1 MRYCWVCE
9 DSTGRTKRGLQ
20 VNQLTLD
27 LRSSHVN
34 SGTSIPR
41 EALAWPGRAG
51 QVLRHPRLHIAEER
65 GEVTPYGGLAVAANL
80 VRALGLPRLL
90 DERLEVMKRH
100 LPYTE
105 SDHVLTQAYNLYI
118 GGTCLED
125 LANLQG
131 SEAVRRLL
139 GACRLPDPTTAGDF
153 LRRFGQQEL
162 DALDEAIDEAQDR
175 VWRRRFGRRRQPLA
189 IVDLDSHVRDVYGAQ
204 KEGADFSYKGTWSY
218 HPLVISLA
226 GTQECLRLINRPGN
240 APSAQGAAEQLQR
253 LLPCL
258 ARRFRQ
264 VVVRGDSA
272 FLDHEILDTCAD
284 AGQYFAMVMAAYPNL
299 YGLADEV
306 PEKAWRGF
314 RPRAQRNQPRKGR
327 QRRRRPN
334 LRRRTARRRNKRD
347 LRLRRQWIAEIP
359 YRPAR
364 CRHTYR
370 LLIRRQLIEEAD
382 QQGNLF
388 DLWRYRFVLTNL
400 TDMAAEEVMDLTYRR
415 CDQENLIEQLQ
426 NGLAGLRMPTGEL
439 LSNAAFLRC
448 ARLAHNLKSWL
459 AQLVLPRETVRWEW
473 KRFRH
478 AFVYVAATVI
488 RRARQTWVRLAGSH
502 RYRTDLVNALVRLQ
516 T

>member
-1 MRYCWVCE
+1 M
-9 DSTGRTKRGLQ
+9 
-20 VNQLTLD
+20 NQLTLD

-41 EALAWPGRAG
+41 EELAWPAGRG
-51 QVLRHPRLHIAEER
+51 RVLRHPKLHVAEER
-65 GEVTPYGGLAVAANL
+65 GEVTPYGGLAVAAGL
-80 VRALGLPRLL
+80 ARKLGLPRLL
-90 DERLEVMKRH
+90 DERLEVLKLH

-105 SDHVLTQAYNLYI
+105 ADHVLAQVYNLYV

-131 SEAVRRLL
+131 SEAVRRML

-153 LRRFGQQEL
+153 LRRFGPQDL
-162 DALDEAIDEAQDR
+162 DALDEAIDEAQER

-189 IVDLDSHVRDVYGAQ
+189 IVDLDSHHREVYGVQ

-240 APSAQGAAEQLQR
+240 APSNEGVAEQLRQ
-253 LLPCL
+253 LLPRL
-258 ARRFRQ
+258 SRRFRR

-272 FLDHEILDTCAD
+272 FLDHEILDTCAN
-284 AGQYFAMVMAAYPNL
+284 AGQSFAIVMAGYPNV
-299 YGLADEV
+299 YDLADGLS
-306 PEKAWRGF
+306 EKTWRRFEPRARRNGSR
-314 RPRAQRNQPRKGR
+314 RPRR
-327 QRRRRPN
+327 RRRRPN
-334 LRRRTARRRNKRD
+334 LRQRTARRRHKRD
-347 LRLRRQWIAEIP
+347 LQLQRQWIAEIP

-364 CRHTYR
+364 CRHSYR
-370 LLIRRQLIEEAD
+370 LIIRRQLIEEVD
-382 QQGNLF
+382 RQGNLF

-400 TDMAAEEVMDLTYRR
+400 TELSTLEVMDLTYRR

-488 RRARQTWVRLAGSH
+488 RRARQVWVRLATCH
-502 RYRTDLVNALVRLQ
+502 RYHGDLVSALARLE

>member
-1 MRYCWVCE
+1 M
-9 DSTGRTKRGLQ
+9 
-20 VNQLTLD
+20 NQLSLD

-41 EALAWPGRAG
+41 AELAWPRCSGR
-51 QVLRHPRLHIAEER
+51 VLRHPKLHASAER
-65 GEVTPYGGLAVAANL
+65 GEVTSYGGLAVAAGL
-80 VRALGLPRLL
+80 VRKLELPRLL
-90 DERLEVMKRH
+90 DERLKMLKLH

-105 SDHVLTQAYNLYI
+105 SDHVLAQVYNLYV

-131 SEAVRRLL
+131 SEAVRRML

-153 LRRFGQQEL
+153 LRRFDEPEL
-162 DALDEAIDEAQDR
+162 NALDEAIDEAQER
-175 VWRRRFGRRRQPLA
+175 VWRRRYKHRRQPLA
-189 IVDLDSHVRDVYGAQ
+189 IVDLDSHLREVYGVQ
-204 KEGADFSYKGTWSY
+204 KQGADFSYKGTWSY

-226 GTQECLRLINRPGN
+226 GTQECLRLINRPGH
-240 APSAQGAAEQLQR
+240 APSAEGAAEQLRQ
-253 LLPCL
+253 LLPRL
-258 ARRFRQ
+258 GRRFRR
-264 VVVRGDSA
+264 VIVRADSA

-284 AGQYFAMVMAAYPNL
+284 AGQCFAIVMRGYPNVC
-299 YGLADEV
+299 GLADEL
-306 PEKAWRGF
+306 PEIAWHRF
-314 RPRAQRNQPRKGR
+314 QPRARRNQPRTAR

-370 LLIRRQLIEEAD
+370 LIIRRQLIEETD
-382 QQGNLF
+382 KQGDLF

-400 TDMAAEEVMDLTYRR
+400 EDRPADELMDLTYRR

-426 NGLAGLRMPTGEL
+426 NGLAGFRMPTGEL

-459 AQLVLPRETVRWEW
+459 AQLVLPRETARWEW

-488 RRARQTWVRLAGSH
+488 HRARQVWVRLAACH
-502 RYRTDLVNALVRLQ
+502 RYHADLVTALVRLQ

>member
-1 MRYCWVCE
+1 
-9 DSTGRTKRGLQ
+9 

-27 LRSSHVN
+27 IRSSHVN

-41 EALAWPGRAG
+41 EELAWPPGPGR
-51 QVLRHPRLHIAEER
+51 VLRHPKLHVAEER
-65 GEVTPYGGLAVAANL
+65 GEVTSYGGLAVAAGL
-80 VRALGLPRLL
+80 ARKLGLPQLL
-90 DERLEVMKRH
+90 DERLQVLKLH

-105 SDHVLTQAYNLYI
+105 ADHVLAQAYNLYV

-131 SEAVRRLL
+131 SEAVRRIL

-153 LRRFGQQEL
+153 LRRFGQPEL
-162 DALDEAIDEAQDR
+162 DALDEAIDETQDR
-175 VWRRRFGRRRQPLA
+175 VWHRRFGRRRQPLA
-189 IVDLDSHVRDVYGAQ
+189 IVDLDSHVREVYGVQ
-204 KEGADFSYKGTWSY
+204 KQGADLSYKGTWSY

-240 APSAQGAAEQLQR
+240 APSAEGASEQLQQ
-253 LLPCL
+253 LLPRL
-258 ARRFRQ
+258 GRRFRR

-272 FLDHEILDTCAD
+272 FLDHKILDTCAD
-284 AGQYFAMVMAAYPNL
+284 AGQHFAIVMPSYPNV
-299 YGLADEV
+299 YALADKL
-306 PEKAWRGF
+306 PKNAWRCF
-314 RPRAQRNQPRKGR
+314 QPRARRNQPRTRR

-370 LLIRRQLIEEAD
+370 LIIRRQLIEETD
-382 QQGNLF
+382 KQGNLF
-388 DLWRYRFVLTNL
+388 DLWRYRLALTNL
-400 TDMAAEEVMDLTYRR
+400 NDLPADEVLDLTYQR

-439 LSNAAFLRC
+439 MSNAAFLRC

-459 AQLVLPRETVRWEW
+459 AQLVLPRETLRWEW

-488 RRARQTWVRLAGSH
+488 HRARQVWVRLAASH
-502 RYRTDLVNALVRLQ
+502 RYHKDLVSALTRLQ